1 MLASISLAPERRLVD
16 DQPLKS
22 RFAATQATR
31 SDVMTDPVL
40 IVGAGPTGL
49 TAALELSRM
58 RVPVR
63 LIDKR
68 EAPAETSRA
77 IGVQA
82 RTLEL
87 FEQRGL
93 AEEMVRL
100 GNRGRSASIYG
111 GGKRVFRLD
120 FGHVESRY
128 PFMLLISQAETER
141 VLREAIA
148 RQGVTPQWNTELIGV
163 GQDALSQ
170 DASPVQGILKL
181 ADGSLERVAAPWL
194 ISAEG
199 AHSLVRTT
207 LDLAFEGHTREEQY
221 ALGDLLVAGDL
232 PDSDIQIFSSD
243 HGFMALFPMG
253 GEHFRLIA
261 SNPLNQPSK
270 DAGPSLDEL
279 QRIYDQRSHIRSR
292 FHDLT
297 WSSWFRINSR
307 MVSRLKVGRLLLGGD
322 AAHIHS
328 PAGAQGMNTGIQ
340 DMINVS
346 WKLAMVMN
354 GQAPPALLD
363 TYEADRLPIMRGV
376 LFKTDKLTT
385 AIGTENPVVRS
396 LFNHLGPFIGGTELV
411 QENAMAG
418 MSQVALNYRNSSLS
432 EEHTHGGAL
441 RAGDHVPD
449 INVRMGLGSRWV
461 GTTLLSALDPSHL
474 TLVAAVPDGTTLPP
488 NLKASVPESRFVEI
502 AADAKDAARFETT
515 FGKGG
520 AAVLVRPDGYVG
532 LTSPISSA
540 ADQLAAYRRK
550 WFSAS
555 AAHAHS

>member
-1 MLASISLAPERRLVD
+1 
-16 DQPLKS
+16 
-22 RFAATQATR
+22 
-31 SDVMTDPVL
+31 MTNPIL
-40 IVGAGPTGL
+40 IVGGGPTGL

-58 RVPVR
+58 GVAVR

-68 EAPAETSRA
+68 EAPATTSRA

-93 AEEMVRL
+93 TEEMVRL
-100 GNRGRSASIYG
+100 GNKGRFASIYG

-120 FGHVESRY
+120 FGHVESRHPY
-128 PFMLLISQAETER
+128 LLLISQAETER
-141 VLREAIA
+141 ILRQAVA
-148 RQGVTPQWNTELIGV
+148 SQGVTPQWNTELVGIGH
-163 GQDALSQ
+163 DALSQ
-170 DASPVQGILKL
+170 DASPVQAILKL

-207 LDLAFEGHTREEQY
+207 LDLPFEGHTREEQY

-261 SNPLNQPSK
+261 SNPLSQPSK
-270 DAGPSLDEL
+270 DTEPSLDEL
-279 QRIYDQRSHIRSR
+279 QRIYDQRSHIPAR

-340 DMINVS
+340 DMINLC
-346 WKLAMVMN
+346 WKLAMVVN
-354 GQAPPALLD
+354 DKAPPSLLD
-363 TYEADRLPIMRGV
+363 TYEADRLPVMRGV

-385 AIGTENPVVRS
+385 AIGTENPVVRT
-396 LFNHLGPFIGGTELV
+396 LFNHLGPFIGGAELV
-411 QENAMAG
+411 QENATTG

-432 EEHTHGGAL
+432 EDHTRGGAL
-441 RAGDHVPD
+441 RAGDRVPD
-449 INVRMGLGSRWV
+449 MNVRMRSDSRWV
-461 GTTLLSALDPSHL
+461 ETTLLSALDPSHF

-488 NLKASVPESRFVEI
+488 DLKASVPESRFAEI
-502 AADAKDAARFETT
+502 AADPKGGAPFETT

-520 AAVLVRPDGYVG
+520 AAVLVRPDGYAG

-540 ADQLAAYRRK
+540 ADHVAAYRRK

-555 AAHAHS
+555 AADAHS

>member
-1 MLASISLAPERRLVD
+1 
-16 DQPLKS
+16 
-22 RFAATQATR
+22 
-31 SDVMTDPVL
+31 MTDPVL

-58 RVPVR
+58 GVSVR

-68 EAPAETSRA
+68 KAPATTSRA

-93 AEEMVRL
+93 AEEMVRV
-100 GNRGRSASIYG
+100 GNRARFASIYG
-111 GGKRVFRLD
+111 AGKRVFRLD

-141 VLREAIA
+141 ILREAVA
-148 RQGVTPQWNTELIGV
+148 RQDVTPEWSTELVGI
-163 GQDALSQ
+163 GQDVLSR

-207 LDLAFEGHTREEQY
+207 LDLPFEGHTRDEQY
-221 ALGDLLVAGDL
+221 VLGDLLIAGDL
-232 PDSDIQIFSSD
+232 PDSDILIFSSD
-243 HGFMALFPMG
+243 HGFMGLFPMG

-261 SNPLNQPSK
+261 SNPLSGPSK
-270 DAGPSLDEL
+270 EREPSLDEL
-279 QRIYDQRSHIRSR
+279 QRIYDQRSHISARL
-292 FHDLT
+292 HDLT

-340 DMINVS
+340 DMINLA

-354 GQAPPALLD
+354 GQAPRSILE
-363 TYEADRLPIMRGV
+363 TYEADRLSVMRGV
-376 LFKTDKLTT
+376 LFRTDTLTNV
-385 AIGTENPVVRS
+385 IGTENPIVRA
-396 LFNHLGPFIGGTELV
+396 LINHLGPFIGGAELA
-411 QENAMAG
+411 QEDATAG

-432 EEHTHGGAL
+432 EDHSHGGAL
-441 RAGDHVPD
+441 RAGDRVPD
-449 INVRMGLGSRWV
+449 IPVRLRSDGHWEE
-461 GTTLLSALDPSHL
+461 TTLLSALDASHP
-474 TLVAAVPDGTTLPP
+474 TLVAAVPDGANLPP
-488 NLKASVPESRFVEI
+488 TLKACVPKGRFAEI
-502 AADAKDAARFETT
+502 APAPRDAARFETT
-515 FGKGG
+515 FGKTG
-520 AAVLVRPDGYVG
+520 AAVLVRPDGYAG
-532 LTSPISSA
+532 LTTPISSA
-540 ADQLAAYRRK
+540 TDHLAAYRRK
-550 WFSAS
+550 WFSGNAADAS
-555 AAHAHS
+555 

>member
-1 MLASISLAPERRLVD
+1 
-16 DQPLKS
+16 
-22 RFAATQATR
+22 
-31 SDVMTDPVL
+31 MTDPVL

-58 RVPVR
+58 GVTVR

-68 EAPAETSRA
+68 EAPAATSRA

-100 GNRGRSASIYG
+100 GNRGRFGSIYG

-120 FGHVESRY
+120 FGHVKSRY

-141 VLREAIA
+141 ILREAVA
-148 RQGVTPQWNTELIGV
+148 RQGVTPQWNTELVGI

-207 LDLAFEGHTREEQY
+207 LDLPFEGHTREEQY

-261 SNPLNQPSK
+261 SNPLSEPSK
-270 DAGPSLDEL
+270 DAQPSLDEL
-279 QRIYDQRSHIRSR
+279 QRIYDQRSHIRAR

-340 DMINVS
+340 DMINLS

-363 TYEADRLPIMRGV
+363 TYEADRLPVMRGV
-376 LFKTDKLTT
+376 LFKTDNLTT
-385 AIGTENPVVRS
+385 VIGTENPIVRT
-396 LFNHLGPFIGGTELV
+396 LFNHLGPFIGGAELV
-411 QENAMAG
+411 QENATAG

-432 EEHTHGGAL
+432 EDHSHSGAL
-441 RAGDHVPD
+441 RAGDRVPD
-449 INVRMGLGSRWV
+449 MPVRLRSDGNWEE
-461 GTTLLSALDPSHL
+461 TTLLSALDASHL
-474 TLVAAVPDGTTLPP
+474 TLVAAVPDGTTLPSS
-488 NLKASVPESRFVEI
+488 LKACVPEIRFVEI

-515 FGKGG
+515 FSKAG
-520 AAVLVRPDGYVG
+520 AAVLVRPDGYAG

-540 ADQLAAYRRK
+540 ADHLAAYRRK

-555 AAHAHS
+555 AADAHS

>member
-1 MLASISLAPERRLVD
+1 
-16 DQPLKS
+16 
-22 RFAATQATR
+22 
-31 SDVMTDPVL
+31 MTDPVL

-58 RVPVR
+58 GVAVR

-68 EAPAETSRA
+68 EAPATTSRA

-93 AEEMVRL
+93 ADEMVRL
-100 GNRGRSASIYG
+100 GNRGRFGSIYG

-141 VLREAIA
+141 IMREAVA
-148 RQGVTPQWNTELIGV
+148 RQGVTPQWNTELVGI
-163 GQDALSQ
+163 GQDALSH

-181 ADGSLERVAAPWL
+181 ADGSLERIAAPWL

-207 LDLAFEGHTREEQY
+207 LDLPFEGHTRDEQY

-261 SNPLNQPSK
+261 SNPLSQPSK
-270 DAGPSLDEL
+270 DTEPSLDEL
-279 QRIYDQRSHIRSR
+279 QRIYDQRSHIPAR

-340 DMINVS
+340 DMINLS
-346 WKLAMVMN
+346 WKLAMVMSDR
-354 GQAPPALLD
+354 APASLLD
-363 TYEADRLPIMRGV
+363 TYEADRLPVMRGV
-376 LFKTDKLTT
+376 LFRTDKLTNV
-385 AIGTENPVVRS
+385 IGTENPIVRT
-396 LFNHLGPFIGGTELV
+396 LFNHLGPFIGGAELV
-411 QENAMAG
+411 QENATSG

-432 EEHTHGGAL
+432 ENHAHGGAL
-441 RAGDHVPD
+441 RAGDRVPD
-449 INVRMGLGSRWV
+449 MNVRLRSDSRWV
-461 GTTLLSALDPSHL
+461 ETTLLSALDPSHL
-474 TLVAAVPDGTTLPP
+474 TLVVAAPEGTTLPRD
-488 NLKASVPESRFVEI
+488 LKVSVPESRFLEI
-502 AADAKDAARFETT
+502 AADPKDAAPFETT

-520 AAVLVRPDGYVG
+520 AAVLVRPDGYAG
-532 LTSPISSA
+532 LTSPISVA
-540 ADQLAAYRRK
+540 ADHVAAYLRK
-550 WFSAS
+550 RFSAS
-555 AAHAHS
+555 AANAHS